1 MLVFDKTNVKYTAI
15 QKLIFQKGIQILNVN
30 TVKIY
35 HQNKGEKDTIIPSNR
50 LIYYNIWRQH
60 PSIKFDKF
68 KRQTVNENI
77 ANFYS
82 TNHQTDIIYISK
94 LVNETILGYT
104 SPIICQ
110 NHSTSQII
118 ILLLNPTLNTLKN
131 INHAIYVLS
140 SLLNSTEK
148 QLEKNGW
155 DITKYF
161 EIVTHNIQHKY
172 YQGYQDNII
181 FRAIEC

>member
-68 KRQTVNENI
+68 KR
-77 ANFYS
+77 
-82 TNHQTDIIYISK
+82 
-94 LVNETILGYT
+94 
-104 SPIICQ
+104 
-110 NHSTSQII
+110 
-118 ILLLNPTLNTLKN
+118 
-131 INHAIYVLS
+131 
-140 SLLNSTEK
+140 
-148 QLEKNGW
+148 
-155 DITKYF
+155 
-161 EIVTHNIQHKY
+161 
-172 YQGYQDNII
+172 
-181 FRAIEC
+181 